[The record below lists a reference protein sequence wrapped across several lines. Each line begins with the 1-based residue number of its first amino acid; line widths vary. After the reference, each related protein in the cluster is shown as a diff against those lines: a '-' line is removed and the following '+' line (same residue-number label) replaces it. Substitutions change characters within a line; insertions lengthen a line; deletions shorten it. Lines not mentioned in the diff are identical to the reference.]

1 MKKIFTFLAIM
12 TSLMYAKSQNPDYQ
26 VVLKNDVL
34 VSPNVLEFDLYIKSI
49 GSVPLEYSTFQAG
62 IKMNPLF
69 VNGGFP
75 AIELIGNSS
84 EMYQLSGGDTINDQR
99 PNSGPVKAV
108 FDTVYN
114 TIRIISG
121 TIVGAGN
128 GKIISTSG
136 DGNRIG
142 RFRVINTENYDTLLA
157 KFEFNYISNGSY
169 RSWRTTL
176 FAYVNSIGTNITDPN
191 KIVVNDSKVVYVE
204 PTSIASN
211 ASATNIQTTSM
222 TINIGSN
229 GNGQNILILAKKGS
243 NPTFIPTDG
252 DIYNASPSYSNA
264 QLLTDSSRV
273 VYEGKGNSFELIGLE
288 ESSKYFFTVFNYN
301 GVDSTKN
308 FLNSSSLTFNATTN
322 SPTINTPIIYSFAPT
337 KGDIGT
343 PVTLRGNKLYP
354 NDSVLFNSSK
364 VAVSSNVG
372 DSIITISIPSNEL
385 SGFIKVYTSFGS
397 SSTNIPFTILPKILS
412 INENPAKVGDT
423 ITISGTN
430 FEGVDTVIVSNKL
443 FKVLQS
449 NNTTIKAIVTYN
461 PTDDLLS
468 VICKN
473 GTITT
478 TDNFRYKPQAFSVFP
493 LIGTTNDPITIKGI
507 NLNNVDSVLIGNV
520 KATILNVYP
529 DTNIKISIPPF
540 AVKSKVYVYT
550 KNGIATTVDSL
561 NIISGL
567 NELSLKSNI
576 ISYFDIENNLTIL
589 SENNRLLINQVD
601 LFDLKGSLLYTT
613 KEDEKGIEKI
623 TIPAQDT
630 NDLNFFVMVI
640 KTNQGYLAFKKIK
653 Q

>member
-1 MKKIFTFLAIM
+1 M

-222 TINIGSN
+222 TVNIGSN

-308 FLNSSSLTFNATTN
+308 FLNSSSLTFNATTK
-322 SPTINTPIIYSFAPT
+322 SPTINTPIIYSFLPT
-337 KGDIGT
+337 KGNIGT
-343 PVTLRGNKLYP
+343 PVTLRGNKLFP

-364 VAVSSNVG
+364 IAVSSNVG
-372 DSIITISIPSNEL
+372 DII
-385 SGFIKVYTSFGS
+385 
-397 SSTNIPFTILPKILS
+397 
-412 INENPAKVGDT
+412 
-423 ITISGTN
+423 
-430 FEGVDTVIVSNKL
+430 
-443 FKVLQS
+443 
-449 NNTTIKAIVTYN
+449 
-461 PTDDLLS
+461 
-468 VICKN
+468 
-473 GTITT
+473 
-478 TDNFRYKPQAFSVFP
+478 
-493 LIGTTNDPITIKGI
+493 
-507 NLNNVDSVLIGNV
+507 
-520 KATILNVYP
+520 
-529 DTNIKISIPPF
+529 
-540 AVKSKVYVYT
+540 
-550 KNGIATTVDSL
+550 
-561 NIISGL
+561 
-567 NELSLKSNI
+567 
-576 ISYFDIENNLTIL
+576 
-589 SENNRLLINQVD
+589 
-601 LFDLKGSLLYTT
+601 
-613 KEDEKGIEKI
+613 
-623 TIPAQDT
+623 
-630 NDLNFFVMVI
+630 
-640 KTNQGYLAFKKIK
+640 
-653 Q
+653 